1 MVLCLLL
8 HQVKPNLDSWFLF
21 VFVALWCKYTI
32 VIMASSSGNSSGCT
46 VFQNS
51 GSEKD
56 QQLLTDERKRK
67 RMESNRESARRSRL
81 RKQKHLEDLMSQVTK
96 LRNENN
102 QILTG
107 INFTTQHYMNLETE
121 NSILRAQLMELSHR
135 LESLNEI
142 LNFINANNATFEL
155 EADQGLNPIPS
166 DTLMNP
172 MNLIYLNQPIM
183 ASADIFQYWSSSS
196 SSSSSFGRYWG
207 KLWLFLFLFLVVFV
221 MVLMS
226 GWEKTTIIILVLEYE
241 KMAY

>member
-1 MVLCLLL
+1 MIY
-8 HQVKPNLDSWFLF
+8 QVKPTVKSFFIFWFIS
-21 VFVALWCKYTI
+21 VFVLCFGVNIYT
-32 VIMASSSGNSSGCT
+32 VSMASSSGNSTAST
-46 VFQNS
+46 LLQNS
-51 GSEKD
+51 RSEED
-56 QQLLTDERKRK
+56 LQLLMDQRKRK
-67 RMESNRESARRSRL
+67 RMQSNRESARRSRM

-183 ASADIFQYWSSSS
+183 ASADIFQN
-196 SSSSSFGRYWG
+196 
-207 KLWLFLFLFLVVFV
+207 
-221 MVLMS
+221 
-226 GWEKTTIIILVLEYE
+226 
-241 KMAY
+241 